1 MRRTLPPLAA
11 TLLAA
16 VLLPGT
22 ARPADEP
29 PEPMIGSFTATEMI
43 NILRTDKD
51 PMRRRAAAQKLE
63 TLGPIKYP
71 KAPAALLAALKEDS
85 EESVRQAAAQVVG
98 RLAATAEEI
107 KGLKDLPKD
116 KRDASIEARD
126 GLLGGLREA
135 LKNDKSAKVR
145 EAAAAGL
152 VQLAA
157 ERDPIKDAVENPEE
171 KDKTLVAGFRAA
183 VPLLTAALKDAD
195 PAVRATAAESLGR
208 ISKYAGEAMP
218 TLIEVLKDKKSDA
231 ARRGAAFA
239 IGRIGGSTAKEAVP
253 TLAEALG
260 DKDSSDELR
269 RSCATAIGMLE
280 ANGAGGAAAL
290 GQALK
295 DKNVGVRRAAATAL
309 GQIGPEAR
317 TALTAVKEA
326 AKDPDKF
333 VRAQALHVL
342 GNMTQDAADVI
353 RVLTD
358 GMQDQLLDVRLAAI
372 EALGNL
378 GPEAKAAEPVL
389 KAATRD
395 AQAAVREAAT
405 EALKKI
411 KTQPK
416 D

>member
-1 MRRTLPPLAA
+1 MRRKFPTLAA
-11 TLLAA
+11 TLLAVA
-16 VLLPGT
+16 LLPGS

-29 PEPMIGSFTATEMI
+29 AEPMIGRFTATEMI
-43 NILRTDKD
+43 NFLRTDKD
-51 PMRRRAAAQKLE
+51 PVRRRAAAQKLE
-63 TLGPIKYP
+63 ALGPIKYP
-71 KAPAALLAALKEDS
+71 KAPNALLAALKDDQD
-85 EESVRQAAAQVVG
+85 ESVRQAAAQVLG

-116 KRDASIEARD
+116 KKEAAIEARD
-126 GLLGGLREA
+126 GLLVGVREA

-145 EAAAAGL
+145 EAAAAAL
-152 VQLAA
+152 VQVAA
-157 ERDPIKDAVENPEE
+157 ERDDLKDAVEKVEE
-171 KDKTLVAGFRAA
+171 TDKSLVAGFRAD

-195 PAVRATAAESLGR
+195 PAVRAAAAESLGR
-208 ISKYAGEAMP
+208 ISKYATEATP
-218 TLIEVLKDKKSDA
+218 ELIVVLKDKKSDA

-239 IGRIGGSTAKEAVP
+239 IGRIGGSAAKEAVP
-253 TLAEALG
+253 VLAEALSD
-260 DKDSSDELR
+260 DKSSEELR
-269 RSCATAIGMLE
+269 RSAATAIGMLKTD
-280 ANGAGGAAAL
+280 GAGAADAL

-295 DKNVGVRRAAATAL
+295 DRSVDVRRAAATAL

-317 TALTAVKEA
+317 TALAAVKVA
-326 AKDPDKF
+326 AKEDRDKF

-353 RVLTD
+353 PVLTE
-358 GMQDQLLDVRLAAI
+358 GMRDQLLDVRLAAI

-378 GPEAKAAEPVL
+378 GPEAKPAEDVL

-411 KTQPK
+411 QPK
-416 D
+416 N